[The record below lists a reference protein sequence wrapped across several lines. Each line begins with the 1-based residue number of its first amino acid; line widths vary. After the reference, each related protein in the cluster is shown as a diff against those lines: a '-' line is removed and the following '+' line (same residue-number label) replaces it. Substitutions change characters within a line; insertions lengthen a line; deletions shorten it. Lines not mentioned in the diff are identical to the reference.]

1 MKKSANLFL
10 SAFLLMGFLTIGNEL
25 LAQGPP
31 GGGGSPGN
39 SGCIPT
45 PCVPIDGGLSIL
57 LIAGAAYG
65 SKKVYDHNK

>member
-31 GGGGSPGN
+31 GGGGGLGN
-39 SGCIPT
+39 DCIPS